1 MSLLLDSYRR
11 NAVAALAEAEQ
22 ATLPNVRARA
32 VEVAARWTEMADQLE
47 WVEEQGRFRM
57 ESAARSREASRISP
71 CESAGIE

>member
-11 NAVAALAEAEQ
+11 NAEAARLDAER

-32 VEVAARWTEMADQLE
+32 LDAAARWTEMADQLE
-47 WVEEQGRFRM
+47 WVEEQGRLRT

-71 CESAGIE
+71 CESART